1 MTNLWIT
8 SQLLENYSQLFRLEA
23 LDYWFC
29 ILKLIFNRVFLVQNA
44 VKCMATRNFVKCC
57 LFTQLAAKASPMC
70 AIEQSHLWCFFTIEC
85 QVNPTTRNIRKK
97 VINMKNIKT
106 LGLCSLTAVSALFA
120 GAAFAQDSYYY
131 GGVGVGQSRSMVKD
145 GEMADMLRANGAM
158 SSTISKTESDTTFK
172 AFAGYQFNRN
182 IGVEA
187 GYFNLGKSGFTA
199 NTMPTGT
206 YTTERKI
213 DGVNLDLVGTLPLT
227 DKWSALARVGANY
240 ATVKDNSTSTGAV
253 RLPSGSTSVSSL
265 NYRYGLGVQYE
276 INQSLLVRAE
286 ADLNRIKRPDGSH
299 GNYCNYSI
307 SLVVPFGRT
316 PARVAMAP
324 VYVAPVYVAPAPVYV
339 APAPVVVVAP
349 PVVVAPAPA
358 PAPMPVYVAPSR
370 PVKQDR
376 N

>member
-1 MTNLWIT
+1 
-8 SQLLENYSQLFRLEA
+8 
-23 LDYWFC
+23 
-29 ILKLIFNRVFLVQNA
+29 
-44 VKCMATRNFVKCC
+44 
-57 LFTQLAAKASPMC
+57 
-70 AIEQSHLWCFFTIEC
+70 
-85 QVNPTTRNIRKK
+85 
-97 VINMKNIKT
+97 MKSIKT
-106 LGLCSLTAVSALFA
+106 LGLVSLTAVSALFA
-120 GAAFAQDSYYY
+120 SAAFAQDSYYY
-131 GGVGVGQSRSMVKD
+131 GGVGVGSSRSMVKD
-145 GEMADMLRANGAM
+145 GEMSDMLRANGAM

-172 AFAGYQFNRN
+172 GFAGYQFNRN
-182 IGVEA
+182 FGVEA
-187 GYFNLGKSGFTA
+187 GYFNLGKSGFSA
-199 NTMPTGT
+199 NTMPSGT

-240 ATVKDNSTSTGAV
+240 ATVKDNSTSMGAV

-286 ADLNRIKRPDGSH
+286 ADLNRMKRPDGSH
-299 GNYCNYSI
+299 GNYCNYSV
-307 SLVVPFGRT
+307 SLVIPFGRT
-316 PARVAMAP
+316 PARVA
-324 VYVAPVYVAPAPVYV
+324 VAPVYVPPAPVYV
-339 APAPVVVVAP
+339 APAPVVVATP